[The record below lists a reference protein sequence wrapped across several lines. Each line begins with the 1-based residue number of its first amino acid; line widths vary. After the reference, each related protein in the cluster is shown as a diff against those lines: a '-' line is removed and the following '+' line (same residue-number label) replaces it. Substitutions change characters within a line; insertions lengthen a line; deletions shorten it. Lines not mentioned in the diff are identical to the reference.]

1 VQNVTLKPVAWRSV
15 GVIALKAHAANA
27 STAVGY
33 FAGKTSK

>member
-1 VQNVTLKPVAWRSV
+1 MRHLKPVAWHSV
-15 GVIALKAHAANA
+15 ELLRLKAHPANA